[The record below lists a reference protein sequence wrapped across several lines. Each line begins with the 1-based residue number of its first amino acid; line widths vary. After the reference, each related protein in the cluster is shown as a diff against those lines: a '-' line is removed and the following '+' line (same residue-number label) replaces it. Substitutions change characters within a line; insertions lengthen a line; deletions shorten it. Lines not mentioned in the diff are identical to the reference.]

1 MKDSQ
6 GKAKPTLESLLSE
19 NQVITGR
26 KLIERIKEVEKQKA
40 LLQEAIEFEQRNRRA
55 KS

>member
-6 GKAKPTLESLLSE
+6 KKAKPTLESLLLES
-19 NQVITGR
+19 QVITG
-26 KLIERIKEVEKQKA
+26 KDLIKRYKEEERQKA

-55 KS
+55 KK